1 MRARSPLLP
10 VFLIVLV
17 DVFGLT
23 LVLPLLAIYAER
35 FGASPFEA
43 TLLVSVFAA
52 FQLISGPMLGAIS
65 DRVGRKPMLIVS
77 QLGTFVGF
85 IVMAKAHT
93 LWMVFLG
100 RVIDGATAGN
110 LSLAQAYISD
120 HTPPERRA
128 MAFALIGIAFGIS
141 FFIGPFLSGLLSQHS
156 LEAPIW
162 LAAGLSLTSILTTV
176 LLLPGGKPP
185 APSGDGSVGPGGK
198 RPSIFAPSTYSGF
211 FKRPILGGLLLQ
223 FFFFSFAFS
232 TFTSGFA
239 LFSERTFTVDG
250 RPFTAKEIGYVFA
263 YVGFLGIILQG
274 GIVGRLVKRYG
285 EGPLVGVGF
294 SSAAVGYLL
303 LSQTH
308 TVPALLAVA
317 TVLSFGNAVIRPCL
331 SSLISRSAERHEQGT
346 ALGLSQ
352 SLGSVATIIAPAI
365 GGGLITASHLSL
377 WAGMAALFS
386 LVGFAVKGR
395 GSALTQK
402 LSSA

>member
-1 MRARSPLLP
+1 M
-10 VFLIVLV
+10 FLIVLV

-35 FGASPFEA
+35 FGATPLEA

-52 FQLISGPMLGAIS
+52 FQLISGPILGAAS
-65 DRVGRKPMLIVS
+65 DRVGRKPMLLLS
-77 QLGTFVGF
+77 QLGTFIGF
-85 IVMAKAHT
+85 IVMAQAHA

-100 RVIDGATAGN
+100 RIIDGATAGN

-128 MAFALIGIAFGIS
+128 KAFALIGIAFGIG
-141 FFIGPFLSGLLSQHS
+141 FFIGPFLSGTLSQRG

-162 LAAGLSLTSILTTV
+162 LAAALSLTSMLTTA
-176 LLLPGGKPP
+176 LFLPGGPPP
-185 APSGDGSVGPGGK
+185 AASADDEVGPGGK
-198 RPSIFAPSTYSGF
+198 RPSVFAPATYAVF
-211 FKRPILGGLLLQ
+211 FRRPILGGLLLQ
-223 FFFFSFAFS
+223 FFLFSFAFS

-239 LFSERTFTVDG
+239 LFSERSFSVDG
-250 RPFTAKEIGYVFA
+250 QPFTTKEIGYVFA
-263 YVGFLGIILQG
+263 YVGFLGILLQG

-285 EGPLVGVGF
+285 EGPLVELGF
-294 SSAAVGYLL
+294 FSASIGYVL

-308 TVPALLAVA
+308 TVPALIGVA

-331 SSLISRSAERHEQGT
+331 SALISRSAARHEQGT

-352 SLGSVATIIAPAI
+352 SLGSVATIISPAI
-365 GGGLITASHLSL
+365 GGALISGGHLSL
-377 WAGMAALFS
+377 WAGVAALFA
-386 LVGFAVKGR
+386 LLGFVARGR
-395 GSALTQK
+395 GSALLRQK

>member
-1 MRARSPLLP
+1 M
-10 VFLIVLV
+10 FLIVLV

-35 FGASPFEA
+35 FGATPLEA
-43 TLLVSVFAA
+43 SLLVSVFAA
-52 FQLISGPMLGAIS
+52 FQLVSGPILGAIS
-65 DRVGRKPMLIVS
+65 DRVGRKPMLLLS
-77 QLGTFVGF
+77 QLGTLIGF
-85 IVMAKAHT
+85 IVMAKAQA

-120 HTPPERRA
+120 HTPPEGRA
-128 MAFALIGIAFGIS
+128 KAFALIGIAFGVG
-141 FFIGPFLSGLLSQHS
+141 FFIGPFLSGTLSQHG

-162 LAAGLSLTSILTTV
+162 LAAALSLTSILTTA

-185 APSGDGSVGPGGK
+185 PPSADHDVGPGGK
-198 RPSIFAPSTYSGF
+198 RPSVFAPSTYSAF
-211 FKRPILGGLLLQ
+211 FGRPILGGLLLQ

-239 LFSERTFTVDG
+239 LFSERSFSVDG
-250 RPFTAKEIGYVFA
+250 KPFTTKEIGYVFA
-263 YVGFLGIILQG
+263 YVGFLGILLQG

-285 EGPLVGVGF
+285 EGPLVGLGF
-294 SSAAVGYLL
+294 LSASIGYLL
-303 LSQTH
+303 LSQTQ
-308 TVPALLAVA
+308 TIPALIGVA

-331 SSLISRSAERHEQGT
+331 SSLISRSAARHEQGT

-365 GGGLITASHLSL
+365 GGALITASHLSL
-377 WAGMAALFS
+377 WAGVAALFA
-386 LVGFAVKGR
+386 LLGFAVKVR